1 MKKPD
6 LQYLGKFI
14 KLFSFKGELIMF
26 SEVNPDS
33 LTNLES
39 IFIDLNGSYIPYHTA
54 YIKPHKKNNYR
65 LQIKGINN
73 EADAKNLLKKE
84 IYISNDKKLNS
95 KSEDI
100 PFNIQKN
107 FNVFNNNDFIG
118 KVFSIINNNGQCVI
132 EVQIN
137 SKMILI
143 PLVNDFIEEINPKK
157 EEIKMILPEGLLDL

>member
-39 IFIDLNGSYIPYHTA
+39 IFIDLNGSYIPYNTA

-84 IYISNDKKLNS
+84 IYISNDKKLYN

-100 PFNIQKN
+100 PFNIHKN